1 VEHTERVC
9 GAHRACAAAAA
20 CETRGNPDRGMSSSA
35 FHTSVEHTE
44 RVCGAHRACAAAAA
58 CETRG
63 NPDRGMSSSAFPHD
77 PAEASTT
84 PGPHDPAASSLFEAL
99 GRTYFEFIQANLFG
113 PGHQIRKMGAKWL
126 FQLRSAPGQQVRH
139 SFVRAKRHSA
149 LCASFGTS
157 CMRDGEWAASSS
169 RPRVERSAPRAAG
182 SCSQGMVRAARGTW

>member
-1 VEHTERVC
+1 MPKKVLCGAASQCRRATTVRQLQTRGEWWEAAGCVEHTERVC

-84 PGPHDPAASSLFEAL
+84 PGPHDPAASSLFEA
-99 GRTYFEFIQANLFG
+99 G
-113 PGHQIRKMGAKWL
+113 
-126 FQLRSAPGQQVRH
+126 
-139 SFVRAKRHSA
+139 
-149 LCASFGTS
+149 
-157 CMRDGEWAASSS
+157 
-169 RPRVERSAPRAAG
+169 VEP
-182 SCSQGMVRAARGTW
+182 